1 MIKIQTSN
9 NYSIFQKLNFPAITS
24 MLDFE
29 GLRAASGE
37 QFFHRGRFWRGSCEQ
52 QVETEGPNI
61 SDPVFPV
68 SILFIRLRFLF
79 KAFRVYIVYIYA
91 H

>member
-1 MIKIQTSN
+1 MS
-9 NYSIFQKLNFPAITS
+9 
-24 MLDFE
+24 DFE

-68 SILFIRLRFLF
+68 SIQFIRLRFLF